1 MPYELRPEAKLK
13 RPARYDES
21 DDSDLSGSPEP
32 KSENRD
38 SVIDSQVSPPPNT
51 LTATPGAPKPLILPT
66 GAPHLSP
73 NPSPEKD
80 KPEVPRA
87 TIPNTSDPRGP
98 LKSRG
103 MAHVKYVK
111 KPSRENASPET
122 KRARHFNKT
131 AKRIATSLEDGHS
144 PAFSAPRPA
153 AFPSLTD
160 NAPPSLPVAIE
171 LTKHGMRELVE
182 AMDAEDYERV
192 RKIKRQF
199 AAKYEADTSVWY
211 DSLRKNWPT
220 AVTFE
225 ELWPSIRQEI
235 IERILDDFAQKNY
248 PSPFYPVCRILDITK
263 ERLDAIMA
271 ENARVWTDD
280 EIPPYFKEY
289 RRRYPKAIVDP
300 DEPPPQ
306 CVVEAIAFLKQN
318 SLPGSLL
325 GEWQTMPAVEVFNNP
340 APFYLPTKKSLLFL
354 LVFPVSP
361 NVSILT
367 QFLLRKPLNCYGVV
381 RRMLKIKPVESSE
394 TDKKLPPPQC
404 RVCGQTG
411 HIYWKLDKNGVHECP
426 RRRQQVAQHN
436 AELEILRAQA
446 SSEIKAFKER
456 DFAMK
461 NITPN
466 CSLSEST
473 PIDAAP
479 YLEAWQAN
487 RANPNL
493 HSHLQQPAALPEDGR
508 AKYINQLQTDNLSHP
523 GTSLHTKRPLSHRSK
538 AATLGLQYGPPC
550 LLATAATCYLTSES
564 SPIPLF
570 RPIHLDSPSLKRYF
584 FGGSDDK
591 QTETTSVGDAERQVN
606 KDDVEKSGQQD
617 PPSQKRVA
625 KGYSEEDED
634 AGESQSAWQTI
645 TAKFPAS
652 PSPSKLGDTIIDY
665 IVPNWVKVLPGFIRK
680 LQNELSMAP
689 GSLAEEIWYQANDP
703 EINPEIIWDASVR
716 VSNELCDEE
725 KAFLKKRA
733 QFTKA
738 ALARYLDIPEAQIH
752 PDDVP
757 VIAMCGSGGGLRA
770 LVAGTSSYLSSK
782 EHGLF
787 DCVTYTAGVSGS
799 CWLQTLYYSDL
810 TQRSHARIIR
820 HLKNRLGVHIA
831 FPPDALELL
840 VSAPT
845 NKYLLSGL
853 VEKAKGIPD
862 ADFGLVDI
870 YGALLAARLLVPKGE
885 LSVSEYDFKVS
896 NQRRFTDNG
905 SHPLPIYTA
914 VRHEIPLA
922 EQTDTDVIAAE
933 AKARR
938 EAWFQWFEFTPYEMW
953 CEEISA
959 GIPTWAMGRRFENG
973 RTVWRD
979 NGLALPEVRVPLL
992 MGIWGS
998 AFCATL
1004 SHYYREIRPL
1014 MRSLTGLGGSIDA
1027 MISER
1032 DDDLVKVHPIDP
1044 AAMPNYALGMRE
1056 FLPASCPES
1065 IFEQK
1070 NFQFMDAGM
1079 SNNLPIYPLLRPGR
1093 NVDILVAF
1101 DASADVKTDNWLKV
1115 ADGYARQRGIK
1126 GWPVGA
1132 GWPPDNESMEDLQKD
1147 LDRAQARSEQQ
1158 AQEKLEEAKDKS
1170 TEDKKGGKKNK
1181 DLGYCNIWVGT
1192 TEERTSDSAHPEPKQ
1207 VDEDWELMHPASGI
1221 TVIYFPFLANPKVPG
1236 VDPKVSDFMS
1246 TWNFVYTPE
1255 QIDSV
1260 VNLARANYSEGAER
1274 TKRTVRAVYER
1285 KKAQREQREK
1295 DERERR
1301 WRWKLSQGR
1310 IAGRR
1315 VGGESEHGDQFS

>member
-220 AVTFE
+220 AVTFPTVTFE

-340 APFYLPTKKSLLFL
+340 APFYLPTKKEAFE
-354 LVFPVSP
+354 
-361 NVSILT
+361 
-367 QFLLRKPLNCYGVV
+367 LLR
-381 RRMLKIKPVESSE
+381 RSSQDAQNQASRKQRD
-394 TDKKLPPPQC
+394 DKKLPPPQC

-523 GTSLHTKRPLSHRSK
+523 GLHTKRPLSHRSK

-606 KDDVEKSGQQD
+606 KDDAEKSGQQD

-1132 GWPPDNESMEDLQKD
+1132 GWPPDDESMEDLQKD
-1147 LDRAQARSEQQ
+1147 LDRAQAKSEQQ

-1170 TEDKKGGKKNK
+1170 TEDKKGGKKSK

-1207 VDEDWELMHPASGI
+1207 VDEDWELMHPESGI
-1221 TVIYFPFLANPKVPG
+1221 TVVYFPFLANPKVPG